1 MPDQVLPF
9 PLVDEQA
16 LELVKPVAEDSSG
29 ATPPENSEI
38 RKIAEDVLNAA
49 KFTFVAVTAL
59 PTETEV
65 RPNTLEGAF
74 KEALSLMDAPRRDRI
89 VGQAMQLVHL
99 EEPAKQ
105 HIFGRYAHIDKKS
118 FLSNGFSRM
127 HEALPPLQIDTK
139 LLGINK
145 TPVLAVPPGAKL
157 QVTSEGLLIPKEYL
171 PKQFKE
177 LGADR
182 EIVSKAAARSGVY
195 NAQRLAEIW
204 GQVSPMD
211 SMHAE
216 TRELERQVIT
226 NKLGFYITRVKC
238 VDETGLSGLL
248 GELGGDEIALAGVSV
263 DETGDTLKI
272 DEQSVD
278 DGFDDGDEKVYSP
291 HWKYHYFNLLEG
303 THWPKFYMITLI
315 LAEKDEGGLSDVLN
329 RGWVKIKDRV
339 DEEIKRAVEAG
350 TELFVGPV
358 IGPVIAE
365 KIADAAAWIVD
376 RLIEWII
383 DAFKDDIF
391 PAYVAKTKIPSFSA
405 RWHYPNGQW
414 GSPTSP
420 LRKADFYGHH
430 GHYYI
435 EYYWRLYS

>member
-9 PLVDEQA
+9 PLVDEHT

-29 ATPPENSEI
+29 AAPPENSEI
-38 RKIAEDVLNAA
+38 GKIAEDVLNAA

-65 RPNTLEGAF
+65 RPTTLQEAF
-74 KEALSLMDAPRRDRI
+74 KEALSMMDATRRDRI

-105 HIFGRYAHIDKKS
+105 HIFGRYAHVDKKS
-118 FLSNGFSRM
+118 FLSYGFSRM

-139 LLGINK
+139 LLGIK

-238 VDETGLSGLL
+238 VDETGQPLLL
-248 GELGGDEIALAGVSV
+248 GEVGGDEIALAGVSV

-272 DEQSVD
+272 DEQHVG
-278 DGFDDGDEKVYSP
+278 DGFDDGDEKVYNP

-303 THWPKFYMITLI
+303 THWPKYYMITLI
-315 LAEKDEGGLSDVLN
+315 LAEKDEGGLSNFLN
-329 RGWVKIKDRV
+329 SVWVKIKDRV
-339 DEEIKRAVEAG
+339 DDAIKKVVTG
-350 TELFVGPV
+350 LTEFEVGPA
-358 IGPVIAE
+358 IAMA
-365 KIADAAAWIVD
+365 IAKAAAWVVD
-376 RLIEWII
+376 TLVGWII

-391 PAYVAKTKIPSFSA
+391 PPFLASTTISSFSG
-405 RWHYPNGQW
+405 RWHYLNGQW

-420 LRKADFYGHH
+420 LRTAHFYGHH